1 MLEHLRA
8 PFKRLIEPFAKALV
22 SLGLTANAVTVIG
35 AIGTIVVAFATG
47 ITGWLF
53 AGAVV
58 LTLLVLAD
66 SLDGSIAALTTGGTQ
81 FGAFLDSTLDRIADW
96 ALLAGVVIFFILH
109 ADWWYDINRSSPDC
123 ISWIGIAAA
132 MVSMMTSFVTSYAR
146 ARAESVGFEVKNG
159 IATRADRLVIILVGM
174 AITGLTR
181 QGIVA
186 RHRHDTVGRIGI
198 SHRIPT
204 HLRSQAPNGHR
215 GENISAVVTAGG
227 RPHPKV
233 RKAKCHRFVFGIL
246 SANRFRIISFETS
259 ATCLG
264 ALCQVIPSGRPPS
277 TRRPPSTQSAASC
290 SPS

>member
-174 AITGLTR
+174 AITGLTH
-181 QGIVA
+181 QG
-186 RHRHDTVGRIGI
+186 
-198 SHRIPT
+198 
-204 HLRSQAPNGHR
+204 LW
-215 GENISAVVTAGG
+215 
-227 RPHPKV
+227 
-233 RKAKCHRFVFGIL
+233 L
-246 SANRFRIISFETS
+246 SLIHI
-259 ATCLG
+259 
-264 ALCQVIPSGRPPS
+264 
-277 TRRPPSTQSAASC
+277 
-290 SPS
+290 